1 MSTHRKLLSLLYFL
15 LLAPAGLVALTGCGL
30 LSRQESPSTA
40 LFDSQSRLAESF
52 DRIVPGMT
60 QAQDLPGLGFDTR
73 PGHMDMLSTF
83 DIESRFPRTTN
94 SNPAVQACLRAQPYC
109 TAFVF
114 HADQMHAVTLLVMNG
129 RVVHKVFAPAMG

>member
-1 MSTHRKLLSLLYFL
+1 MNTHRKLLSLLCFL
-15 LLAPAGLVALTGCGL
+15 LLAPTGLVALTGCGL
-30 LSRQESPSTA
+30 LSRQESLPIA
-40 LFDSQSRLAESF
+40 LSDSPSRLAESF

-73 PGHMDMLSTF
+73 PGHMDMLSASS
-83 DIESRFPRTTN
+83 IESRFPPTAN
-94 SNPAVQACLRAQPYC
+94 GNPAVQACLHARSYC

-114 HADQMHAVTLLVMNG
+114 HADQQHAVTLLVMNG